1 MAARYKK
8 EQLWKLYEKLP
19 DELKEAVFSGET
31 ADSIYDICQRNKIEE
46 MVSDIASIV
55 GHVLLGVLPPDE
67 FEEAIKKELKM
78 ENDLAKKV
86 AQEIN
91 RFVFYTVKSSLEE
104 LYGAEIA
111 PPARPKTAPPPKPSE
126 EKPKPPSG
134 LDVYREPIE

>member
-1 MAARYKK
+1 MAVKYKK

-31 ADSIYDICQRNKIEE
+31 ADSIYDICQRNEIDE
-46 MVSDIASIV
+46 MVSEVASIV

-67 FEEAIKKELKM
+67 FEEAIKKELKL

-91 RFVFYTVKSSLEE
+91 RFVFYPVKSSLEE
-104 LYGAEIA
+104 LYGTEIA
-111 PPARPKTAPPPKPSE
+111 PPARPKTAPPSKQQE
-126 EKPKPPSG
+126 EKPKAPSK
-134 LDVYREPIE
+134 LDVYREPVE